1 MLALATSF
9 RYLHF
14 VVVFCFLVGHS
25 LLVRGDETIEI
36 SGIQPWEV
44 VQRDIS
50 QEQPGGADIRIQCK
64 AVVNRAVDQEQIWQ
78 YRILDCQ
85 VSDRQI
91 QPRSSAASDDVLWSS
106 LPADPDATNSQG
118 AYRVRL
124 NAGGWFRLEIRCLN
138 QETVIATGAVEPI
151 GVGEVFV
158 IAGQSYAT
166 NCNDER
172 LLVQDPKARVSAW
185 NPKMNSWGI
194 ANDPQPAPDGSDGG
208 SIWPP
213 FGDEIAKRSNV
224 PVGLVN
230 VAVGATS
237 SHQWMPGGVLH
248 QRLIEMGMR
257 TQRFRA
263 VLWQQGES
271 DVLAETSTNQYV
283 ANLKQI
289 EKEASDAWS
298 FRPTWLLAKSTYHP
312 TVYNNASGEGQIRAA
327 IDQLCLE
334 VPFRLGPD
342 TDSLQGENRG
352 DIKSRRHFTGVGQIR
367 AAALWSDTVL
377 PWIGNGDSIRQSNES
392 VPP

>member
-9 RYLHF
+9 RVLHC
-14 VVVFCFLVGHS
+14 VVGFGFLLGHS
-25 LLVRGDETIEI
+25 LLARGDETIEI

-44 VQRDIS
+44 VQRDRT
-50 QEQPGGADIRIQCK
+50 QGQPSGADIHIQCEEV
-64 AVVNRAVDQEQIWQ
+64 ANQAVDQEQVWQ

-91 QPRSSAASDDVLWSS
+91 QPMSPAASDGVSWIG
-106 LPADPDATNSQG
+106 LPQDPDAIKSQG
-118 AYRVRL
+118 AFRIRL
-124 NAGGWFRLEIRCLN
+124 NAGGWYRLEIRRLN
-138 QETVIATGAVEPI
+138 QKTVMATGTVEPI
-151 GVGEVFV
+151 GVGEVFL

-166 NCNDER
+166 NCNDEL
-172 LLVQDPKARVSAW
+172 LLVQDAKARVSVW
-185 NPKMNSWGI
+185 NPKTNSWGI

-213 FGDEIAKRSNV
+213 FGDEIANRLGM

-248 QRLIEMGMR
+248 QRLLETGMR

-298 FRPTWLLAKSTYHP
+298 FRPTWFLAKSTHHP

-352 DIKSRRHFTGVGQIR
+352 DIKSRRHFTGIGQIR
-367 AAALWSDTVL
+367 AAALWSDVVL
-377 PWIGNGDSIRQSNES
+377 PWIGNRDSLRQSNES